1 MLEVI
6 AQRPLEVDWKF
17 ISLRFVNRDR
27 DYDEEFPPGYPEI
40 HGLGL
45 SLLRVAAAVRES
57 AGREAMQ
64 PLYSAFGTVIHD
76 QRRRPDML
84 EAANVRK
91 VLADLGHPE
100 PLAAAADSTDFDAII
115 DAETTEALERCGG
128 FILDLSGSFTW
139 VGTQVGRMDGD
150 LGRLPVT
157 LGYGAYPDPGHTG
170 EDCVTKPARHF
181 GTIGQG
187 TLGYA
192 TPV

>member
-1 MLEVI
+1 MTVALG
-6 AQRPLEVDWKF
+6 
-17 ISLRFVNRDR
+17 S
-27 DYDEEFPPGYPEI
+27 
-40 HGLGL
+40 LGL
-45 SLLRVAAAVRES
+45 VATWPVGAAWPIPFPGDPPVPCTFELHDTADPGWLMTPSRGTES
-57 AGREAMQ
+57 ATGTMTCTGQLKGAQLRGA
-64 PLYSAFGTVIHD
+64 PGPFTTHSIYDSAEVAGGNTC
-76 QRRRPDML
+76 
-84 EAANVRK
+84 A
-91 VLADLGHPE
+91 
-100 PLAAAADSTDFDAII
+100 LAAGRGTWDVKLPTAD
-115 DAETTEALERCGG
+115 GG
-128 FILDLSGSFTW
+128 LLDLSGSFTW

>member
-1 MLEVI
+1 MTCTGQLKGAQLRGAPGPFTTHSIYDSAEV
-6 AQRPLEVDWKF
+6 AGGNTCAL
-17 ISLRFVNRDR
+17 
-27 DYDEEFPPGYPEI
+27 
-40 HGLGL
+40 
-45 SLLRVAAAVRES
+45 A
-57 AGREAMQ
+57 AGR
-64 PLYSAFGTVIHD
+64 GTWDVKL
-76 QRRRPDML
+76 PT
-84 EAANVRK
+84 
-91 VLADLGHPE
+91 ADGRL
-100 PLAAAADSTDFDAII
+100 
-115 DAETTEALERCGG
+115 
-128 FILDLSGSFTW
+128 LDLSGSFTW